1 MNPRAPRAAV
11 PTGGPA
17 GYGERG
23 NGSQRRRPESWWNA
37 QFESDPRT
45 ACTLGRRSSSPRPW
59 PHRVPRSPCRSP
71 GKSPVNAASIL
82 AVISQGIDHG
92 DEVTIVVDGGDE
104 QAVLDQLVELLS
116 TDHDE

>member
-1 MNPRAPRAAV
+1 MVERTVRIGSTHGLHARPAKLFTQAVAAS
-11 PTGGPA
+11 
-17 GYGERG
+17 
-23 NGSQRRRPESWWNA
+23 GSAVTVQKS
-37 QFESDPRT
+37 
-45 ACTLGRRSSSPRPW
+45 
-59 PHRVPRSPCRSP
+59 

-104 QAVLDQLVELLS
+104 QAVLDELVELLS